1 MIDAG
6 YKIDIETIK
15 DDKLAK
21 AIQDYQQYAD
31 AATQASNNVAN
42 LNRSLIELYDTWAK
56 APTEEAEKQIE
67 RLTKGIQGLDSAEA
81 RLDAVSKGGS
91 TQSIMDSLL
100 GKSTSGNYG
109 LLGKNGFVATAIDNA
124 NKTAYY
130 QKAFEQRTLE
140 LDRTLKNFKDFQA
153 KQV

>member
-31 AATQASNNVAN
+31 AARQASNNVAN
-42 LNRSLIELYDTWAK
+42 LNRSLVELYDTWAK
-56 APTEEAEKQIE
+56 APAEEAEKQIE
-67 RLTKGIQGLDSAEA
+67 RLSKGINGLEAAEA

-91 TQSIMDSLL
+91 THSILDSLL
-100 GKSTSGNYG
+100 GRSTSGSYSN
-109 LLGKNGFVATAIDNA
+109 LGSVGYRAVASENRLKTYNA
-124 NKTAYY
+124 
-130 QKAFEQRTLE
+130 
-140 LDRTLKNFKDFQA
+140 D
-153 KQV
+153 